1 MIEHSVDRTKRTFT
15 LIAKSLNALANMAK
29 FGTKETWMEPMN
41 KFLTASTPEFK
52 TFVEDICAIS
62 SSQLSSATLEPQYAA
77 PAQIKGRL
85 PAASREGLPSLPYL
99 LDYTKLLAD
108 LVDLWTSNAP
118 SRLPSNDSES
128 PLTQFNTLCTELKAR
143 SKERLSSAEL
153 AEKPDGKLESKWQQI
168 LSEQQKRR
176 NVFEQQFV
184 SSSNDTELTA
194 LPQPADASYPE
205 PRVEVGDDTA
215 PSSAASA
222 RDRRIP
228 LSHRQGE
235 INKALTNSTNSSTA
249 SFEVLEE
256 RSRALP
262 GSRDGSTKNRLFD
275 LMSSSGRRKG
285 RDRGGHAYDEGNEF

>member
-1 MIEHSVDRTKRTFT
+1 
-15 LIAKSLNALANMAK
+15 MAK

-41 KFLTASTPEFK
+41 KFLAVSAPEFK

-77 PAQIKGRL
+77 PTQIKGRL

-108 LVDLWTSNAP
+108 VVDLWATNVP
-118 SRLPSNDSES
+118 RTLPESDAES
-128 PLTQFNTLCTELKAR
+128 PLAVFNSLCIALKAR
-143 SKERLSSAEL
+143 TKERLSSAEL

-176 NVFEQQFV
+176 NVFDEQFV
-184 SSSNDTELTA
+184 TSPNDPELTA
-194 LPQPADASYPE
+194 LPQPVDASYPE
-205 PRVEVGDDTA
+205 HHHEGHGEDDTT

-222 RDRRIP
+222 WDRRMP

-235 INKALTNSTNSSTA
+235 GNRAMSTSTNSSNA
-249 SFEVLEE
+249 SLEVLEE
-256 RSRALP
+256 RNRILP
-262 GSRDGSTKNRLFD
+262 GSRDGPAKNRLFD
-275 LMSSSGRRKG
+275 LMSSSGRRRGK
-285 RDRGGHAYDEGNEF
+285 DRGGHTYDDGNEF